1 MKKIQKIKSNVSI
14 IIGTRPEA
22 IKLAP
27 LIKTF
32 KSFKNIKLRVI
43 LSGQHKE
50 MVYEIMDLFNLKI
63 GEATKFWS
71 CGTLLEFSLQY
82 NKSSNNLKF

>member
-1 MKKIQKIKSNVSI
+1 MKPIIIKNLLNNLKKFQKIKSNISI
-14 IIGTRPEA
+14 IIGPRPEA

-63 GEATKFWS
+63 DVD
-71 CGTLLEFSLQY
+71 L
-82 NKSSNNLKF
+82 NVIP